1 MSKILKCFV
10 KVLPY
15 ASIVATIASAV
26 VAIITSAKT
35 QAYYKRMEN
44 AQKKYYDDLEKNM
57 EKNFTQ
63 IGAGY
68 AFAQEGLKSGK
79 LKI

>member
-1 MSKILKCFV
+1 MSKILKGLV
-10 KVLPY
+10 KALPY
-15 ASIVATIASAV
+15 VSIVATIASAV
-26 VAIITSAKT
+26 VAIVTSVRT

>member
-1 MSKILKCFV
+1 MSKFLKGFG
-10 KVLPY
+10 KILPY
-15 ASIVATIASAV
+15 VSIIATIASAV
-26 VAIITSAKT
+26 VAIVTSVKT
-35 QAYYKRMEN
+35 QACYKRMEN